1 MLVDISAI
9 CIPTQERW
17 ERANFASVASLQS
30 AMAISLTG

>member
-17 ERANFASVASLQS
+17 ERAKMVV
-30 AMAISLTG
+30 